1 MNKKRNI
8 DLLFITS
15 CISTGLV
22 LLLVGTFAFILLGAD
37 HISRSIKENTVV
49 EIVLSEGVS
58 AQDRTSLE
66 NKLKKT
72 GYCRYIE
79 YISKEKALETM
90 TESLGVNPQDFLDYN
105 PFYAS
110 YNIRLVSDYANAD
123 SLAMI
128 EESLTKEHQVYKINY
143 QKQLVSMVGSNL
155 NKILLLLVAV
165 AVLMS
170 LVSFSLIN
178 NTIKLTVYAQRFLLY
193 SMKLVGAKWSFIRR
207 PFLRRNMLVGVISAI
222 LACVVI
228 YAVMTVA
235 SRWEPTVSTLM
246 SPGLLFPVFAVVL
259 AMGLV
264 ITCICTLCSVNKF
277 LRMKSGELFCI

>member
-1 MNKKRNI
+1 MQKKRNI

-22 LLLVGTFAFILLGAD
+22 LLLVGAFAFIILGAD
-37 HISRSIKENTVV
+37 HISRSIKEHTVI

-58 AQDRTSLE
+58 ANDLAVLE
-66 NKLKKT
+66 NSLKSSA
-72 GYCRYIE
+72 YCKELE
-79 YISKEKALETM
+79 YVSKEKALETM

-110 YNIRLVSDYANAD
+110 FNVRLVADYANAD

-128 EESLTKEHQVYKINY
+128 DETLSGSHQIYKVNY
-143 QKQLVSMVGSNL
+143 QKQLVSLVGENL
-155 NKILLLLVAV
+155 HKLLLLLVVV

-207 PFLRRNMLVGVISAI
+207 PFIRRNMLVGVISAV
-222 LACVVI
+222 LACTVI
-228 YAVMTVA
+228 YIFMTIA
-235 SRWEPTVSTLM
+235 SGWEPMVGTLM
-246 SPGLLFPVFAVVL
+246 SPRLLIPVFAVVFV
-259 AMGLV
+259 MGIF
-264 ITCICTLCSVNKF
+264 ITWLCALCSVNKF
-277 LRMKSGELFCI
+277 LRMKSGELYCI